1 MNPLVILELAL
12 KIVLLAMEG
21 QTPEQRA
28 KMWDWYVTD
37 VEKFR
42 KLLKLDETQ
51 APNHPIVSSSEGASI
66 RWVADGKSRVRNNR
80 VR

>member
-28 KMWDWYVTD
+28 KMWDWYIQD
-37 VEKFR
+37 VSALRRF
-42 KLLKLDETQ
+42 LGIDQ
-51 APNHPIVSSSEGASI
+51 A
-66 RWVADGKSRVRNNR
+66 
-80 VR
+80 